1 MGSINCG
8 EFLQIET
15 YSVLQKKSAPRGDTR
30 TETDIY
36 LTIRLIQ
43 GKLTLKSTTTYG
55 IKSSVPP
62 KLRGTED
69 KVNILFVQLIKQPQT
84 LRGPSPTAWLSN
96 ERPADLYDIMHLSAG
111 PSYRN
116 TTISRHERDKW
127 TFISTVYGRSRSSAS
142 VTIPMTQIRATSIH
156 NIMPQ

>member
-1 MGSINCG
+1 LDNKVYGSSETAGSIKCG

-15 YSVLQKKSAPRGDTR
+15 YSVLQKEYAPRGDTL

-43 GKLTLKSTTTYG
+43 AKATLKTTTYG
-55 IKSSVPP
+55 IKSSVMP
-62 KLRGTED
+62 KLRGAEG
-69 KVNILFVQLIKQPQT
+69 KGNILFVQLIKQPQT

-96 ERPADLYDIMHLSAG
+96 ERPADLYDIMQLSVG

-116 TTISRHERDKW
+116 TTISRH
-127 TFISTVYGRSRSSAS
+127 
-142 VTIPMTQIRATSIH
+142 
-156 NIMPQ
+156 